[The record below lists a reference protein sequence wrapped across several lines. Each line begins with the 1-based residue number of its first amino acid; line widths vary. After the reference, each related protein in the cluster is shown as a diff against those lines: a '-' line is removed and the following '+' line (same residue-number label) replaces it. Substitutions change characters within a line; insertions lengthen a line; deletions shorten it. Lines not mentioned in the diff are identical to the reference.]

1 MFGLGTPEIVI
12 IVLVVIVLFFGGGK
26 IKEFSHSLGR
36 MIGEFKKG
44 KKEVTRELE
53 EAEEKDEE
61 KKEQ

>member
-44 KKEVTRELE
+44 KKEVTKELE
-53 EAEEKDEE
+53 EDEEEKV
-61 KKEQ
+61 Q